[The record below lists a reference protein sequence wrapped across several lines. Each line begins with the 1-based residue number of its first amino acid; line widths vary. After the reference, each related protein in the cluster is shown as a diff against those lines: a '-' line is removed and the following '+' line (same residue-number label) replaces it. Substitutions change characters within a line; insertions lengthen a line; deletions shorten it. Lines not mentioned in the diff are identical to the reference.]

1 MTSRDIILISSL
13 GWDFPWQGH
22 QEIATRLA
30 RAGDRVLYV
39 ENTGVRTPRS
49 LAVYYCVADSL
60 HLTPYARQLR
70 RSERAVVEACDLVF
84 AQGEELA
91 DHRARW
97 NANVHA
103 FPFGVNTEGFAA
115 GARRGAPQNG
125 AGGNGSTYDDYFNA
139 ISRPVIGYVGGLHR
153 QSSTSGGGG
162 AIS

>member
-1 MTSRDIILISSL
+1 MAGASGDRDAA
-13 GWDFPWQGH
+13 G
-22 QEIATRLA
+22 A
-30 RAGDRVLYV
+30 RAVREPGFRDPVGRTYLPTDTAASLI
-39 ENTGVRTPRS
+39 ETLRTPRS

-115 GARRGAPQNG
+115 GTRRGAPQNG

-139 ISRPVIGYVGGLHR
+139 ISRPVIGCVGGLHR